1 MSHAIP
7 FALPFALPFAFPTA
21 RLLLSGAALAIL
33 LAGCGG
39 ASDHRSP
46 PAQPAPP
53 KDEGAAGRGALL
65 RNSPTRLLSLDVA
78 GVGTQLNRFGPQLL
92 AVAGAPRCGIDFLH
106 IAYNTVGAAGEAT
119 TASAALM
126 VPTGTDPAC
135 AGPRPLLLYGHG
147 SSFQRKLNMAGI
159 ADLDNEGAGRASTP
173 AALYAAQGYIVVA
186 PNYAGYDS
194 STLNYHPHHIAEQQ
208 AKDMIDALAAARTA
222 LAQLARPL
230 AGNGKLFITG
240 YSEGGYVAMATHRAL
255 QAAGVA
261 VTASAPQSGSYA
273 ESLDYEA
280 LGTRGALD
288 DLRGFSLST
297 QLQLVMQITAWQKAY
312 GNLYAAPSE
321 VYSPSFAGAMETLLP
336 STAILT
342 SVVAEGKFP
351 KYFLSNEMAHYA
363 GLDAAQKAYFGPP
376 AQSLMNAAYL
386 ERVLADIAANPCP
399 LSSAVA
405 PLACTPATPMRAAW
419 LKNDL
424 RTWTPSAP
432 MLLCGGN
439 GDPEVVFDHARL
451 THAYFQAHGG
461 TAQLLDVDSPI
472 GANDPYARS
481 KNLFA
486 AIKQAV
492 IDSGDDPGTAD
503 NYHGFMANVACEVA
517 ARDFFS
523 RF

>member
-1 MSHAIP
+1 MPHPIC
-7 FALPFALPFAFPTA
+7 FLRFLLP
-21 RLLLSGAALAIL
+21 GAALAIL
-33 LAGCGG
+33 LAGCGS
-39 ASDHRSP
+39 ASDKA
-46 PAQPAPP
+46 AQPPQPP
-53 KDEGAAGRGALL
+53 QPGKDPSAAGRGALL
-65 RNSPTRLLSLDVA
+65 PNSPTRLLSLDVA
-78 GVGTQLNRFGPQLL
+78 GVGAQLNKFGSQLL
-92 AVAGAPRCGIDFLH
+92 AVAGAPRCGIEVLH

-126 VPTGTDPAC
+126 VPSGADAAC
-135 AGPRPLLLYGHG
+135 AGARPLVLYGHG
-147 SSFQRKLNMAGI
+147 SSFQRKLNMAAL

-186 PNYAGYDS
+186 PSYAGYDS
-194 STLNYHPHHIAEQQ
+194 STLGYHPHHIADQQ

-222 LAQLARPL
+222 LAQLPRPVT
-230 AGNGKLFITG
+230 GNGKLFITG

-288 DLRGFSLST
+288 DLRGFALPM
-297 QLQLVMQITAWQKAY
+297 QLQLVMQVTAWQKAY

-321 VYSPSFAGAMETLLP
+321 VWSPAYADAMETLLP
-336 STAILT
+336 STRMLT
-342 SVVAEGKFP
+342 TIVADGKFP
-351 KYFLSNEMAHYA
+351 PYFLSHEMANYA
-363 GLDAAQKAYFGPP
+363 GLDSAQKAYFGTP
-376 AQSLMNAAYL
+376 AQSLMNAGYL
-386 ERVLADIAANPCP
+386 ARVLADIGANPCP
-399 LSSAVA
+399 VTSVLA
-405 PLACTPATPMRAAW
+405 PLACTPAHPMRAAW
-419 LKNDL
+419 LRNDL
-424 RTWTPSAP
+424 RTWTPTAP

-439 GDPEVVFDHARL
+439 GDPEVGFDHARL

-461 TAQLLDVDSPI
+461 TAQLLDVDSPS

-481 KNLFA
+481 KNIFA

-492 IDSGDDPGTAD
+492 IDSGDDPGTND

-523 RF
+523 RL